1 MAKKLD
7 ETDILLKNII
17 TVIQDAKG
25 KEIKCLDLKEI
36 ETSICRYFVI
46 CTGTSS
52 THVNSIESKIK
63 KKVSQDLGEK
73 PLGTEGNIIGD
84 WVLMD
89 YYNII
94 VHIFQEKTR
103 KLYNIEDLWGD
114 AIFKNY

>member
-63 KKVSQDLGEK
+63 VSQDLGK
-73 PLGTEGNIIGD
+73 PLGTEGSNIGD

-89 YYNII
+89 YHNII
-94 VHIFQEKTR
+94 VHIFQEKTQQH
-103 KLYNIEDLWGD
+103 IEDLWGD
-114 AIFKNY
+114 AIFKN